1 MNRIGAKGT
10 ALITGASTGIGAVYA
25 DRLAKRGHDL
35 ILVARNKER
44 LASLARRLSNCTG
57 RKVETLEA
65 DLTSPA
71 DLQRVEDILRTNAS
85 ISMLVNNAGVG
96 AAGTLVASDVDKM
109 DDMIRLNVT
118 ALTRLTYA
126 AAPGFV
132 ARGNGTIINISSTV
146 AIAPEMLNGVYGGTK
161 AFVIVGETSLGG
173 RIAQAFFWCA
183 VVAIP
188 LGILMASFRW
198 LFELINPV
206 AAPMRA
212 MPLTAFLPAFIAL
225 FGMDETM
232 KVAFLWFGMFFY
244 LLAVVVEEVNRVD
257 NSLLET
263 AYTLGAKQRNAL
275 WLLFRASFPAIFS
288 SFRILYDIGW
298 TYVIL
303 AEMVNSRKGV
313 GYMVEAARKVLD
325 FERVYA
331 GIIAIGIAAFLFRF
345 LLTFLEGRL
354 FPWRKGSSTF
364 SGSGAAVPSATAHL
378 KAAKHGA

>member
-1 MNRIGAKGT
+1 MSDLLTIRKEVSPRIRWIFAFISWGIVV
-10 ALITGASTGIGAVYA
+10 LIWI
-25 DRLAKRGHDL
+25 
-35 ILVARNKER
+35 
-44 LASLARRLSNCTG
+44 
-57 RKVETLEA
+57 
-65 DLTSPA
+65 
-71 DLQRVEDILRTNAS
+71 
-85 ISMLVNNAGVG
+85 
-96 AAGTLVASDVDKM
+96 
-109 DDMIRLNVT
+109 
-118 ALTRLTYA
+118 ALTYWSKLHFSLPRPLGVIQAFGKLWTEYDLL
-126 AAPGFV
+126 
-132 ARGNGTIINISSTV
+132 GNVFMSWW
-146 AIAPEMLNGVYGGTK
+146 
-161 AFVIVGETSLGG
+161 

-183 VVAIP
+183 VFAIP
-188 LGILMASFRW
+188 LGILMSSYRA

-225 FGMDETM
+225 FGIDETM

-244 LLAVVVEEVNRVD
+244 LLAVVVEEANRVD
-257 NSLLET
+257 NALLET
-263 AYTLGAKQRNAL
+263 AYTLGANQAQVL
-275 WLLFRASFPAIFS
+275 WLVFRASLPAIFS

-345 LLTFLEGRL
+345 LLTFLEARL
-354 FPWRKGSSTF
+354 FPWRKGSSAF
-364 SGSGAAVPSATAHL
+364 AGGGAAVPSAAAHL

>member
-1 MNRIGAKGT
+1 MSDLFTIRREISPRARI
-10 ALITGASTGIGAVYA
+10 ALGFLSWG
-25 DRLAKRGHDL
+25 LL
-35 ILVARNKER
+35 ILLWVVLTQWEI
-44 LASLARRLSNCTG
+44 LPPFSLPKPMGVIRAFGKLWT
-57 RKVETLEA
+57 EY
-65 DLTSPA
+65 DL
-71 DLQRVEDILRTNAS
+71 L
-85 ISMLVNNAGVG
+85 G
-96 AAGTLVASDVDKM
+96 
-109 DDMIRLNVT
+109 NV
-118 ALTRLTYA
+118 
-126 AAPGFV
+126 V
-132 ARGNGTIINISSTV
+132 KSWW
-146 AIAPEMLNGVYGGTK
+146 
-161 AFVIVGETSLGG
+161 

-198 LFELINPV
+198 VHELINPV

-244 LLAVVVEEVNRVD
+244 LLAVVVEEANRVD
-257 NSLLET
+257 NALLET
-263 AYTLGAKQRNAL
+263 AYTLGAKRRHVL
-275 WLLFRASFPAIFS
+275 WLMFRASFPAIFS

-303 AEMVNSRKGV
+303 AEMVNARKGV

-345 LLTFLEGRL
+345 LLTFLEGKL
-354 FPWRKGSSTF
+354 FPWRKAASTF
-364 SGSGAAVPSATAHL
+364 SGGAAAVPSASVHL
-378 KAAKHGA
+378 KTAKHGA

>member
-1 MNRIGAKGT
+1 MNDWFTIRREVPPRMRWVF
-10 ALITGASTGIGAVYA
+10 ALISWSV
-25 DRLAKRGHDL
+25 
-35 ILVARNKER
+35 V
-44 LASLARRLSNCTG
+44 
-57 RKVETLEA
+57 V
-65 DLTSPA
+65 
-71 DLQRVEDILRTNAS
+71 S
-85 ISMLVNNAGVG
+85 IW
-96 AAGTLVASDVDKM
+96 
-109 DDMIRLNVT
+109 I
-118 ALTRLTYA
+118 ALTYWSKLHFSLPKPVGVIQAFGKLWTEYDLL
-126 AAPGFV
+126 
-132 ARGNGTIINISSTV
+132 GNVFMSWW
-146 AIAPEMLNGVYGGTK
+146 
-161 AFVIVGETSLGG
+161 

-183 VVAIP
+183 VIAIP
-188 LGILMASFRW
+188 LGILMSSYRG

-225 FGMDETM
+225 FGIDETM

-244 LLAVVVEEVNRVD
+244 LLAVVVEEANRVD
-257 NSLLET
+257 NALLET
-263 AYTLGAKQRNAL
+263 AYTLGANQAQVL
-275 WLLFRASFPAIFS
+275 WLVFRASFPAIFS

-345 LLTFLEGRL
+345 LLTILEKRL
-354 FPWRKGSSTF
+354 FPWRNAASTF
-364 SGSGAAVPSATAHL
+364 AGGGAAVPSATAHL

>member
-1 MNRIGAKGT
+1 MHDWLTIRKEVSPRVRWT
-10 ALITGASTGIGAVYA
+10 LALLSWAF
-25 DRLAKRGHDL
+25 
-35 ILVARNKER
+35 LV
-44 LASLARRLSNCTG
+44 LLW
-57 RKVETLEA
+57 
-65 DLTSPA
+65 
-71 DLQRVEDILRTNAS
+71 I
-85 ISMLVNNAGVG
+85 
-96 AAGTLVASDVDKM
+96 
-109 DDMIRLNVT
+109 
-118 ALTRLTYA
+118 ALTQWEILPPFSLPKPLGVIRAFGKLWTEYDLL
-126 AAPGFV
+126 
-132 ARGNGTIINISSTV
+132 GNVFQSWW
-146 AIAPEMLNGVYGGTK
+146 
-161 AFVIVGETSLGG
+161 

-183 VVAIP
+183 VFAIP

-244 LLAVVVEEVNRVD
+244 LLAVVVEEANRVD
-257 NSLLET
+257 NALLET
-263 AYTLGAKQRNAL
+263 AYTLGAKQRHAL
-275 WLLFRASFPAIFS
+275 WLVFRASFPAIFS

-303 AEMVNSRKGV
+303 AEMVNARKGV

-345 LLTFLEGRL
+345 LLTFLERRL
-354 FPWRKGSSTF
+354 FPWRQAAGTLA
-364 SGSGAAVPSATAHL
+364 GGGAAVPSAHAHL

>member
-1 MNRIGAKGT
+1 MSEWLSIRKEVT
-10 ALITGASTGIGAVYA
+10 PRVRWT
-25 DRLAKRGHDL
+25 LAFVSWGFL
-35 ILVARNKER
+35 ILLWIVLTNWEILPPFSLPKPMGVIRAFARLWTEY
-44 LASLARRLSNCTG
+44 
-57 RKVETLEA
+57 
-65 DLTSPA
+65 DL
-71 DLQRVEDILRTNAS
+71 L
-85 ISMLVNNAGVG
+85 G
-96 AAGTLVASDVDKM
+96 
-109 DDMIRLNVT
+109 NV
-118 ALTRLTYA
+118 
-126 AAPGFV
+126 FQ
-132 ARGNGTIINISSTV
+132 SWW
-146 AIAPEMLNGVYGGTK
+146 
-161 AFVIVGETSLGG
+161 

-198 LFELINPV
+198 LFELVNPV

-244 LLAVVVEEVNRVD
+244 LLAVVVEEANRVD
-257 NSLLET
+257 NALLET
-263 AYTLGAKQRNAL
+263 AYTLGAKKRHAL
-275 WLLFRASFPAIFS
+275 WLIFRACFPSIFA

-303 AEMVNSRKGV
+303 AEMVNARKGV

-345 LLTFLEGRL
+345 LLTFLERKL
-354 FPWRKGSSTF
+354 FPWRKAAAALAGT
-364 SGSGAAVPSATAHL
+364 GAAVPSATAHL